1 MPEGLGQMFAGL
13 FGEID
18 RSNFTLNAS
27 QDVLKHFLE
36 NRGPAPLPKNTGACR
51 VEKLK
56 SSRTG
61 GIYFLNSLFSSTGQ
75 WSVRENNDFKF

>member
-1 MPEGLGQMFAGL
+1 MFAEL

-18 RSNFTLNAS
+18 RSNFTLNAT
-27 QDVLKHFLE
+27 QGVLKHFLQ
-36 NRGPAPLPKNTGACR
+36 NRGPAPLPKNTGARR

-61 GIYFLNSLFSSTGQ
+61 GIYFLKSLFSSSGQ
-75 WSVRENNDFKF
+75 WSVRENNDFKFWIASLR